1 MRPIHP
7 TASGDPVRI
16 GARLRAARKSQG
28 LTIEQL
34 ATASGLSGGFLSRV
48 ERDETS
54 PSVTTL
60 VSLCQVLSLDVGSL
74 FKSSETGVIPL
85 AAAPSIRMGGQGAVE
100 RLLTPRAQAKVQVLR
115 STLDPGASGG
125 DEMFTVNC
133 DVEVTHVMSGALEIR
148 FPTETLTLAEGDTLT
163 MPGRE
168 PYTWRNPGPD
178 PCEVVWILVPAAWS
192 GTIAD

>member
-1 MRPIHP
+1 MRPVHP
-7 TASGDPVRI
+7 SASGDPVRI

-28 LTIEQL
+28 MTIEQV
-34 ATASGLSGGFLSRV
+34 AVACGLSGGFLSRV

-54 PSVTTL
+54 PSVATL

-74 FKSSETGVIPL
+74 FKDSDTGVVPL
-85 AAAPSIRMGGQGAVE
+85 ASAPAVHMGGRGAFE

-115 STLDPGASGG
+115 STLEPGSTGG

-133 DVEVTHVMSGALEIR
+133 DVEVTHVLSGVMEIR
-148 FPTETLTLAEGDTLT
+148 LPTETFVLNEGDTLT

-168 PYTWRNPGPD
+168 PYTWRNPSDLPT
-178 PCEVVWILVPAAWS
+178 EVVWVLCPAAWS
-192 GTIAD
+192 GTITD